1 MGIRLMQNKPDLLD
15 RASEIMRVLACVFL
29 VGMALTTGTDV
40 LGRAFRHPLFGS
52 DEVVALLAG
61 LVTAF
66 TLPHAHQSQSH
77 IAVDLVVGRMS
88 PAVRRALAQFTD
100 LLSLALFGVVAWRM
114 FDFALDLERAGVRT
128 MSLGLREYFV
138 VAVVGLG
145 FVVFTLLIGRDVLR
159 RAKGRI

>member
-1 MGIRLMQNKPDLLD
+1 MS
-15 RASEIMRVLACVFL
+15 A
-29 VGMALTTGTDV
+29 
-40 LGRAFRHPLFGS
+40 PL
-52 DEVVALLAG
+52 
-61 LVTAF
+61 
-66 TLPHAHQSQSH
+66 
-77 IAVDLVVGRMS
+77 
-88 PAVRRALAQFTD
+88 RRALAQFTD
-100 LLSLALFGVVAWRM
+100 LLSLALFAVVAWRM

>member
-1 MGIRLMQNKPDLLD
+1 MQHKPDLLD

-29 VGMALTTGTDV
+29 VAMALTTGTDV

-52 DEVVALLAG
+52 DEVVALFAG

-66 TLPHAHQSQSH
+66 TLPYAHKAQSH
-77 IAVDLVVGRMS
+77 IAVDLVVGRM
-88 PAVRRALAQFTD
+88 PARARRALAQFTD
-100 LLSLALFGVVAWRM
+100 LLSLGLFAVVSWRM
-114 FDFALDLERAGVRT
+114 FDYALDLQRAGVRT

-138 VAVVGLG
+138 VAIVGVS

-159 RAKGRI
+159 RAKGTL

>member
-1 MGIRLMQNKPDLLD
+1 MHDKPDMLD
-15 RASEIMRVLACVFL
+15 RASEAMRVLACVFL
-29 VGMALTTGTDV
+29 VGMALTTGSDV

-66 TLPHAHQSQSH
+66 SLPYAHKAQSH
-77 IAVDLVVGRMS
+77 IAVDLVVGRM
-88 PAVRRALAQFTD
+88 PAGVRRALSQFTD

-114 FDFALDLERAGVRT
+114 FDYALDLQRAGVRT

-138 VAVVGLG
+138 VAVVGVG

-159 RAKGRI
+159 RAKGKI